1 MLNKSVH
8 RKSKSAQKMFD
19 SKPRKS
25 KIGKYRKISIPNK
38 FRKSRIRINRTRK
51 GKLFLTTFS
60 VLFKLIITV

>member
-1 MLNKSVH
+1 
-8 RKSKSAQKMFD
+8 MFD

-60 VLFKLIITV
+60 VLFKLIVTV